1 MKQYHFPQIESTND
15 FAKELLKTED
25 EVVVTADFQT
35 KGRGRSQRN
44 WEGDYG
50 ANIYFSYGLSHSDE
64 NPAKSYLHYQI
75 SGCLAT
81 LELLKTVTKK
91 DMFILK
97 YPNDVYASVQERVN
111 RKISGILIEH
121 TFLGD
126 KCTNTVIGIG
136 INVNQTIFTN
146 QIMEIATSL
155 KLLGFEFEIQDLV
168 DKLIEILKNYI
179 SMDDD
184 ELFELWKKELNIEGK
199 DIIILSE
206 ANKWKVQSLERDG
219 RLLLQDMESDNTRKI
234 DDGQSIRYNL
244 N

>member
-15 FAKELLKTED
+15 FAKELLKSEQ

-50 ANIYFSYGLSHSDE
+50 ANIYFSYGLCHTE
-64 NPAKSYLHYQI
+64 EKPAKSYLHYQI

-91 DMFILK
+91 NMFILK
-97 YPNDVYASVQERVN
+97 YPNDIYAKVQERVN

-146 QIMEIATSL
+146 QIVEIATSL
-155 KLLGFEFEIQDLV
+155 KILGFDFEIQY
-168 DKLIEILKNYI
+168 LIDQLEIIIKKYI
-179 SMDDD
+179 SMGDDT
-184 ELFELWKKELNIEGK
+184 LFELWRNELNIEGK

-206 ANKWKVQSLERDG
+206 ANKWKVQSLQRDG
-219 RLLLQDMESDNTRKI
+219 RLLIQNLESDITRKI

-244 N
+244 D